1 MKKPLTKIAILS
13 SLVVS
18 ISAASAAVP
27 TAELKV
33 VGTMTVPS
41 CTVVSPDAGIYDIG
55 KLSSSLVKPGTTV
68 TVLAQINKTWT
79 VNCDANTY
87 LNFTPVD
94 NRVGSSSDGS
104 AAAFGLG
111 KINDTGKIGY
121 YTVQMRN
128 ATVDGKKSG
137 VFTASS
143 ASFSQADTSYLNRG
157 QRTGW
162 AAGANTQN
170 SGKVFVADL
179 LVTPVLAGTNTM
191 NGAITED
198 AKIDGSLTMNFAF
211 GI

>member
-1 MKKPLTKIAILS
+1 
-13 SLVVS
+13 
-18 ISAASAAVP
+18 
-27 TAELKV
+27 
-33 VGTMTVPS
+33 MTVPS
-41 CTVVSPDAGIYDIG
+41 CTIASPDAGVYDIG
-55 KLSSSLVKPGTTV
+55 KLSSSLVKSGTTV

-94 NRVGSSSDGS
+94 NRTGSSSDNS
-104 AAAFGLG
+104 LTSFGLG
-111 KINDTGKIGY
+111 KINNTGKIGY
-121 YTVQMRN
+121 YTVQIWN

-143 ASFSQADTSYLNRG
+143 ASFSQVASSYLTIG

-162 AAGANTQN
+162 AAGANTQS

-179 LVTPVLAGTNTM
+179 IVTPVLAGTNTM